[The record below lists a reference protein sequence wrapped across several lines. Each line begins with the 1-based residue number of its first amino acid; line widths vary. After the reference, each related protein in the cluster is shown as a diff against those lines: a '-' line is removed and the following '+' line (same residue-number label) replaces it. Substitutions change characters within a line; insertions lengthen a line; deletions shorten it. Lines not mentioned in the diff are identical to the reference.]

1 MIHMADS
8 STKTKTRTRVKVVQ
22 PRLWKVM
29 ILNDDYTP
37 MDFVVDVLV
46 RFFRKS
52 EPEAIRIM
60 LSVHQAGVGLCGV
73 YPFEIAET
81 KVDQVEDAAREA
93 GHPLQCMLES
103 E

>member
-1 MIHMADS
+1 MIYVADS
-8 STKTKTRTRVKVVQ
+8 NTKTKTRTRVKVAQ

-37 MDFVVDVLV
+37 TDFVVDVLV

-52 EPEAIRIM
+52 ESEAIRIM
-60 LSVHQAGVGLCGV
+60 LSVHQAGVGICGV

-93 GHPLQCMLES
+93 GHPLQCTLEP